1 MPAANGGGER
11 GAEGGTEMVES
22 GAARTGKE
30 PDEVGVVRAG
40 EEAGASLLKNT
51 ESAEGEKEGDDAAP
65 STNSTADVSVS
76 VSPQEAEAAASLQLR
91 QSLCYIGTFIAAGLM
106 VGTCGPALP
115 TLFKRINEGGNTPLA
130 TPTPPPWPPRRSGG
144 GTGGEASL
152 ASAFALRAFGGLGG
166 SILGGWL
173 LMRVVPKG
181 GHLILAGGLVV
192 AAVCPVILC
201 YATEASHVALA
212 FILLDFGCGTSQVG
226 NTMMVWVQSTKATQ
240 WLNILNGSFG
250 IGTLV
255 SPALVA
261 FLDLLLGSTSEAVEM
276 ALLIVSFVVL
286 LIALFCMNVPSPTG
300 PDDKGQDEQDKSSP
314 GGVEEGAGGVEEGAR
329 GDSGQESSSSEAKD
343 ETEGSGAA
351 AAGKAVRVKI
361 AAGTWEWGTAVALT
375 VLALCCAVGAETT
388 FGTFLVAY
396 VETQRHASFLDVS
409 EVRADLITSFFWTSF
424 TIGRFGAIFLER
436 MYPSDP
442 FCIMAVQIFV
452 LQLGWMAILGDPSS
466 EAALWLAALLVG
478 GGVGGLFAGFI
489 GQLSNRVDFTS
500 FVGGCMGFGAMSG
513 VALWNTSAAILGAHE
528 TMRVVATASVITA
541 LAQAGLVSLFRSHA
555 AKA

>member
-22 GAARTGKE
+22 GAARAGKE

-212 FILLDFGCGTSQVG
+212 FILLDFGCGTPYADVCVQCNTYSSAYIQQSTSTYTPRTCAWAQCASTHSMPSPDTNQQHTRTHARTHTRTRVAHTCACSQVLRRL
-226 NTMMVWVQSTKATQ
+226 AT
-240 WLNILNGSFG
+240 
-250 IGTLV
+250 
-255 SPALVA
+255 P
-261 FLDLLLGSTSEAVEM
+261 
-276 ALLIVSFVVL
+276 
-286 LIALFCMNVPSPTG
+286 
-300 PDDKGQDEQDKSSP
+300 
-314 GGVEEGAGGVEEGAR
+314 
-329 GDSGQESSSSEAKD
+329 
-343 ETEGSGAA
+343 
-351 AAGKAVRVKI
+351 
-361 AAGTWEWGTAVALT
+361 
-375 VLALCCAVGAETT
+375 
-388 FGTFLVAY
+388 
-396 VETQRHASFLDVS
+396 
-409 EVRADLITSFFWTSF
+409 
-424 TIGRFGAIFLER
+424 
-436 MYPSDP
+436 
-442 FCIMAVQIFV
+442 
-452 LQLGWMAILGDPSS
+452 
-466 EAALWLAALLVG
+466 
-478 GGVGGLFAGFI
+478 
-489 GQLSNRVDFTS
+489 
-500 FVGGCMGFGAMSG
+500 
-513 VALWNTSAAILGAHE
+513 
-528 TMRVVATASVITA
+528 
-541 LAQAGLVSLFRSHA
+541 
-555 AKA
+555 